1 MRTILVLYIHDGDS
15 QKGYGFELAVMKEVM
30 IFIKESTAVGSK

>member
-15 QKGYGFELAVMKEVM
+15 QKGYETELTVMKNE
-30 IFIKESTAVGSK
+30 